1 MDLQGIAALVTG
13 GGSGL
18 GAATAEALA
27 QAGARVAVMD
37 RNAEAARAVAQ
48 RIGGVASA
56 GDVTREED
64 VAAALDAAVALGPLR
79 LAVSCAGIGTARRLV
94 GRDGPHPLEGF
105 TRVIAVNLTG
115 TFNVMRLAA
124 ARMSVLEPGEEGE
137 RGLVLNTASVA
148 AYEGQ
153 VGQVAYSASKGGIV
167 AMTLPAARELARFG
181 IRVNTIAPGLIETP
195 LMGELPEEAREPLG
209 KLPLFPRRL
218 GRPSEFADLVL
229 AIARN
234 RLLNGE
240 TIRLDGALR
249 LSPQ

>member
-27 QAGARVAVMD
+27 QAGARVVVMD
-37 RNAEAARAVAQ
+37 RNAEAAQAVAD
-48 RIGGVASA
+48 RIGGVAHA
-56 GDVTREED
+56 GDVTQEAD
-64 VAAALDAAVALGPLR
+64 VGAALDAAVALGALR
-79 LAVSCAGIGTARRLV
+79 LVVSCAGIGTAKRLV
-94 GRDGPHPLEGF
+94 GRDGPHPLENF

-124 ARMSVLEPGEEGE
+124 ARISTVEPGEDGE
-137 RGLVLNTASVA
+137 RGMILNTASVA

-195 LMGELPEEAREPLG
+195 LMAELPEDAREALG

-218 GRPSEFADLVL
+218 GRASEFAELVL
-229 AIARN
+229 AVARN